1 MSRSRGLDKRLP
13 GFSGLVWAYAR
24 ALVTMMLRNIMYQAD
39 SNPFSECF
47 RFFSSFPCGGPRR
60 GRHFY
65 TRKERSEVLEKTKKR
80 LQDEIAAIDE
90 MIADL
95 KSREPKQA

>member
-1 MSRSRGLDKRLP
+1 MSRSRAGLRSNKISP
-13 GFSGLVWAYAR
+13 GRQSDF
-24 ALVTMMLRNIMYQAD
+24 
-39 SNPFSECF
+39 NPFSECF
-47 RFFSSFPCGGPRR
+47 RFFSSFACGGPWS

-65 TRKERSEVLEKTKKR
+65 TRKERIEALERTKKR

-95 KSREPKQA
+95 RSREPKQA

>member
-1 MSRSRGLDKRLP
+1 
-13 GFSGLVWAYAR
+13 
-24 ALVTMMLRNIMYQAD
+24 MMLGDIMYQAD
-39 SNPFSECF
+39 FNPFSECF
-47 RFFSSFPCGGPRR
+47 RFFSNFACCGPWS

-65 TRKERSEVLEKTKKR
+65 TRKERIEVLETTKKR